1 MLSLLLFH
9 ALGDI
14 ETGREEPGG
23 TCAPAADQGCSS
35 TASFRGGRGA
45 LQQARQSSINAME
58 IDLF

>member
-45 LQQARQSSINAME
+45 LQQARLRVA
-58 IDLF
+58 